1 MSERLTASVQGPTSG
16 QRSLHSRQ
24 NVSVRS
30 SEFEGIDRARW
41 RLKRGAVGKDQGDGL
56 TLLDREVTDR
66 LEILATERGRTSQ
79 DQTLGTGD
87 HADRPVV
94 EAADPGDCRSVVELR
109 DELGAKVHAARPA
122 RDNPHEIGPI
132 RRRAL
137 SRELNW
143 AVRNLDVPVWGSG
156 GGDGSPRPQRVPSKD
171 AECAAGCEMALDV
184 EGVENG
190 GVNRQETLG

>member
-1 MSERLTASVQGPTSG
+1 MHLK
-16 QRSLHSRQ
+16 SR
-24 NVSVRS
+24 VP
-30 SEFEGIDRARW
+30 FAGHTP
-41 RLKRGAVGKDQGDGL
+41 GL
-56 TLLDREVTDR
+56 
-66 LEILATERGRTSQ
+66 Q
-79 DQTLGTGD
+79 
-87 HADRPVV
+87 P
-94 EAADPGDCRSVVELR
+94 
-109 DELGAKVHAARPA
+109 
-122 RDNPHEIGPI
+122 
-132 RRRAL
+132 AL